1 MMCYGSLDQSCMQ
14 GLNQGSDSR
23 DEKVI
28 FLSRNFRDRQTDI
41 VAYRGGVFSQWPQ
54 SRDKKNISLFR
65 KLSQTDQPIWFIINR
80 FNISYY
86 ILYFNCCTYLWGRY
100 VCNHVCEGWA
110 RLQGGR
116 WIWRKERKDE
126 ILQDLQNFK

>member
-1 MMCYGSLDQSCMQ
+1 MCYGSLDQSCMQ

-41 VAYRGGVFSQWPQ
+41 VAYRGGVFSQRPQ
-54 SRDKKNISLFR
+54 SRDMKNISLFR

-86 ILYFNCCTYLWGRY
+86 IIFQLLYIPLGQIC
-100 VCNHVCEGWA
+100 
-110 RLQGGR
+110 LQSC
-116 WIWRKERKDE
+116 
-126 ILQDLQNFK
+126 L